1 MLAKMTN
8 GDLDCRHV
16 TITVLTNSMATT
28 DLNVVNLLAQQSL
41 KAFQEYYA
49 SRRNEL
55 TSPRVEYFEYQAST
69 HENAC
74 VPQKGHPSQHVSLHT
89 KVSIFADD
97 MIVGSAN
104 GDVRSYMMDSNNG
117 MIIRNAPTF
126 MKNYQNYIDELLK
139 DATRVSDLTASF
151 RAMSHDQLIQQD
163 RKALE
168 CLIDKYGIRNHL
180 HPTEIKNAEDRVVG
194 LINEAYT
201 LSNEILAGGKKG
213 RDAEERYNR
222 IFKPI

>member
-1 MLAKMTN
+1 MS
-8 GDLDCRHV
+8 

-28 DLNVVNLLAQQSL
+28 DLSVVNLLAQQSL

-49 SRRNEL
+49 SRRNAL
-55 TSPRVEYFEYQAST
+55 TSPHVEYFEYKAATS
-69 HENAC
+69 ENAC
-74 VPQKGHPSQHVSLHT
+74 VPYQGQPSQHESLHT
-89 KVSIFADD
+89 KVSLFGDD

-126 MKNYQNYIDELLK
+126 MNHYRMYIDDLLK
-139 DATRVSDLTASF
+139 DGTKTLNLTTSF
-151 RAMSHDQLIQQD
+151 AAMSHEQLIQED

-168 CLIDKYGIRNHL
+168 CLVDKYKVREHIGAA
-180 HPTEIKNAEDRVVG
+180 EIQTAEDRVVE
-194 LINEAYT
+194 LMNEAYT
-201 LSNEILAGGKKG
+201 LSQAILAGGEKG
-213 RDAEERYNR
+213 RGAEERYNR

>member
-1 MLAKMTN
+1 
-8 GDLDCRHV
+8 
-16 TITVLTNSMATT
+16 
-28 DLNVVNLLAQQSL
+28 
-41 KAFQEYYA
+41 
-49 SRRNEL
+49 
-55 TSPRVEYFEYQAST
+55 
-69 HENAC
+69 
-74 VPQKGHPSQHVSLHT
+74 
-89 KVSIFADD
+89 
-97 MIVGSAN
+97 
-104 GDVRSYMMDSNNG
+104 MDSNNG

-151 RAMSHDQLIQQD
+151 RAMSHDQLIQED

-168 CLIDKYGIRNHL
+168 CLIDKYGVRKHL
-180 HPTEIKNAEDRVVG
+180 DPTEIKNAEDRVVE